1 MNNGIL
7 YTGLFILGLLLSAIS
22 HVPMKKSAQK
32 KYKSKLA
39 EYLNFQ
45 VLFAYFLCG
54 MTTVCTVI
62 AYKEVPLSVGG
73 VLSTLEYIFVAIVG
87 YLVFREKINR
97 KKLIRLCLI
106 VFGAL
111 LTQF

>member
-1 MNNGIL
+1 MKNSVL

-22 HVPMKKSAQK
+22 HIPMKKSAAKQHK
-32 KYKSKLA
+32 NKLA

-73 VLSTLEYIFVAIVG
+73 VLSTLEYIFVAMVG
-87 YLVFREKINR
+87 RVCFKEKINKR
-97 KKLIRLCLI
+97 KALGLILI
-106 VFGAL
+106 VIGAL
-111 LTQF
+111 MI

>member
-87 YLVFREKINR
+87 VCFFKEKIS
-97 KKLIRLCLI
+97 KQKMMGLVLII
-106 VFGAL
+106 FGAV
-111 LTQF
+111 LTQI